1 MHRRDFNLG
10 LLGLAGTAFSG
21 CTKTY
26 GNSKASDEKTINFW
40 AMGRE
45 GEVVTEL
52 MPDFVK
58 QYPNIQVVVQ
68 QIPWSAAHEKLL
80 TAFAGDTLP
89 DIAQIGNSWL
99 PEMAAIGA
107 VAPLSSVAQVSTLLD
122 KKDYFE
128 GIWNTNIIDQELF
141 GIPWYVDTKLL
152 FYNRKTL
159 AKSGFET
166 VPSNWA
172 DWHKSLKSMKKI
184 IGEKNYSILLPVNE
198 YEPLVTLALQVDD
211 PILKENASKGNMNSA
226 GFKKALSFYNSM
238 FQEGL
243 APTTAAAEISNIYD
257 EFARGFFNFYIT
269 GPWNIGE
276 FKRRLPED
284 IQDDWAT
291 SPMPGPNGFGA
302 SSAGGSSIVIMQKS
316 KKQNQSWKLLRF
328 LSEPETQKKFFEL
341 TGDLPARK
349 SAWVSGGL
357 KEDKYAKAFYEQLN
371 LVKPAPIAPEWERI
385 AQEIRIVAEKMVR
398 RELSVDAAANEME
411 RRADKILEK
420 RRYLLSLRG
429 KK

>member
-1 MHRRDFNLG
+1 MRRRDFNLG
-10 LLGLAGTAFSG
+10 LLGFGGLGLSA

-52 MPDFVK
+52 MPEFIK
-58 QYPNIQVVVQ
+58 QNPNIQVIVQ

-107 VAPLSSVAQVSTLLD
+107 VAPLSSYAQVSTLLD
-122 KKDYFE
+122 KNDYFE
-128 GIWNTNIIDQELF
+128 GIWNTNVIDSELY

-152 FYNRKTL
+152 FYNRKIL
-159 AKSGFET
+159 SQSGYQS
-166 VPSNWA
+166 VPNNWI
-172 DWHKSLKSMKKI
+172 DWQNAMRAIKKE
-184 IGEKNYSILLPVNE
+184 IGDKKYSILLPVNE
-198 YEPLVTLALQVDD
+198 YEPLVTFALQVEDT
-211 PILKENASKGNMNSA
+211 ILKDNASRGNMNSA
-226 GFKKALSFYNSM
+226 GFKKALSFYDSM
-238 FQEGL
+238 FKEGL

-276 FKRRLPED
+276 FKRRLPEE

-328 LSEPETQKKFFEL
+328 LSQPDTQRKFFEI

-349 SAWVSGGL
+349 SAWDAGGL
-357 KEDKYAKAFYEQLN
+357 AKDKYASAFYEQLK
-371 LVKPAPIAPEWERI
+371 LVKPAPLAPEWERI
-385 AQEIRIVAEKMVR
+385 AQEMRIVAEKMVR
-398 RELSVDAAANEME
+398 NEFSIDAAANEME
-411 RRADKILEK
+411 RRADRILEK